1 MNREI
6 KFRGKRIDTNE
17 WIYGNLSIRNFK
29 DEIETFI
36 RAFDSLKSYQVIPNT
51 IGQYT
56 GLKDKNEKEIYEG
69 NIVKTETVEGIGR
82 IIYRDDFA
90 SFVVDFESGCWDSM
104 EVIMEIIGNI
114 YENPELLERKK

>member
-6 KFRGKRIDTNE
+6 KFRGKRIDNNK
-17 WIYGNLSIRNFK
+17 WIYGNLSIRKFNN
-29 DEIETFI
+29 EIEIFI
-36 RAFDSLKSYQVIPNT
+36 RPFDRLKSYQVIPNT

-56 GLKDKNEKEIYEG
+56 GLKDKNEKEIYDG
-69 NIVKTETVEGIGR
+69 DIVKTETVEGIGR